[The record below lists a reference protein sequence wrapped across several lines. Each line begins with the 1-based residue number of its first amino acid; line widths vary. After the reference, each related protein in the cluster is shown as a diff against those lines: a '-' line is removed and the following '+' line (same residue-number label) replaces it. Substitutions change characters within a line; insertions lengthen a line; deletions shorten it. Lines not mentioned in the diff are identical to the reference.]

1 MASKRAFLYK
11 AIKRNT
17 ARFPEDFMFQLS
29 KEEFDDWR
37 SQFVISNPG
46 TKKGLRYAPYA
57 FTEQGVAMSSVL
69 RTQRAVDVNIAIVRT
84 FVKLRQI
91 LASNEDLA
99 RKVAQHDRQIA
110 VLFDHVQ
117 KMLTPAP
124 VKKSRLVLFIQKIDL
139 DCDSLDFIKRNLF
152 LPAVV

>member
-37 SQFVISNPG
+37 SQIVISNPG

-57 FTEQGVAMSSVL
+57 FTEVKHREAFITSLPTPGCSSPLRSNAVCGNTSPLEPNKKGVGLSQLLTDVL
-69 RTQRAVDVNIAIVRT
+69 KHDIEI
-84 FVKLRQI
+84 
-91 LASNEDLA
+91 NEAL
-99 RKVAQHDRQIA
+99 K
-110 VLFDHVQ
+110 
-117 KMLTPAP
+117 
-124 VKKSRLVLFIQKIDL
+124 
-139 DCDSLDFIKRNLF
+139 
-152 LPAVV
+152 